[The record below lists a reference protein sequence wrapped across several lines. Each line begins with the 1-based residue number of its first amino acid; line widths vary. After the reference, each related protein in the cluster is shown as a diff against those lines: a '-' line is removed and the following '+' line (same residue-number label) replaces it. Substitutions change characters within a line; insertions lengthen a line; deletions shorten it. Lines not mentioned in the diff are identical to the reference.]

1 MAISRRR
8 RIKDLDSE
16 VKGEVMKKG
25 LLLIVALAIVFFGG
39 NVFADTVYVKTK
51 VIEAQNTWTDP
62 IPVSIGCRANVRIHP
77 DTDPV
82 MTIHAQCRYKG
93 ETDWFDMDHWD
104 LTAASVDIIH
114 TTAQP
119 EPEPAQIR
127 LGCKTGG
134 YTSGN
139 CTIRTGTGK
148 LP

>member
-1 MAISRRR
+1 
-8 RIKDLDSE
+8 
-16 VKGEVMKKG
+16 MKKIS
-25 LLLIVALAIVFFGG
+25 LFILALVFLFCGG
-39 NVFADTVYVKTK
+39 AFADTVYVKTK
-51 VIEAQNTWTDP
+51 VVAAQNTWTAP
-62 IPVSIGCRANVRIHP
+62 IPVSVGCSANIRIHP
-77 DTDPV
+77 DTSPV

-104 LTAASVDIIH
+104 LTAASADIIH

-139 CTIRTGTGK
+139 CTLRVGTGR

>member
-1 MAISRRR
+1 
-8 RIKDLDSE
+8 
-16 VKGEVMKKG
+16 MKKV
-25 LLLIVALAIVFFGG
+25 LLFTLALVVLFCSEA
-39 NVFADTVYVKTK
+39 FADTVYVKTK
-51 VIEAQNTWTDP
+51 IVAAQNTWTAA
-62 IPVSIGCRANVRIHP
+62 IPVSVGCRANVRIHP

-82 MTIHAQCRYKG
+82 MTIHAQCRYRG
-93 ETDWFDMDHWD
+93 ETAWYDIDYWD

-139 CTIRTGTGK
+139 CTLRVGTGR

>member
-1 MAISRRR
+1 
-8 RIKDLDSE
+8 
-16 VKGEVMKKG
+16 MKKFC
-25 LLLIVALAIVFFGG
+25 LLTVIALALAFNGMA
-39 NVFADTVYVKTK
+39 FADNVYVKTK
-51 VIEAQNTWTDP
+51 VIDAQNLWTAS
-62 IPVSIGCRANVRIHP
+62 IPVSVGCRANVRIHP
-77 DTDPV
+77 DTSPV

-93 ETDWFDMDHWD
+93 ESDWFDMDHWD
-104 LTAASVDIIH
+104 LTATSVDIIH

-139 CTIRTGTGK
+139 CTLRIGTGR

>member
-1 MAISRRR
+1 
-8 RIKDLDSE
+8 LDI
-16 VKGEVMKKG
+16 VLGIDIGEDDMKKFY
-25 LLLIVALAIVFFGG
+25 LLMIVAVLFTFG
-39 NVFADTVYVKTK
+39 VAFASSIYVKTK
-51 VIEAQNTWTDP
+51 VVDAQNLWTDP
-62 IPVSIGCRANVRIHP
+62 IPVSVGCRANIRIHP
-77 DTDPV
+77 DTNST

-104 LTAASVDIIH
+104 LTATSVDIIH

-119 EPEPAQIR
+119 EPELAQIR

-139 CTIRTGTGK
+139 CTLRVGTGR